1 LSAKLVEASHRRAG
15 FTGLNY
21 TWSFD
26 QSKILSFGITPGNDV
41 DRKPVPKRV
50 KNLTGRLFGDR
61 GYISKQLAQMLANQN
76 VTLITTLKKTWKL
89 KPSMVSIAAA

>member
-1 LSAKLVEASHRRAG
+1 
-15 FTGLNY
+15 
-21 TWSFD
+21 
-26 QSKILSFGITPGNDV
+26 LSFGITPGNDV

-76 VTLITTLKKTWKL
+76 VTLITTLKKT
-89 KPSMVSIAAA
+89 